1 MQILTHIKVLHPDIL
16 LQLVPTANDPVTR
29 TMQQKFD
36 DVASVK
42 DFGAT
47 GDGST
52 DDTAANVTEHY
63 STLQF
68 VNIRNTQSII
78 FSLQGHT

>member
-29 TMQQKFD
+29 TMQQKSD

-47 GDGST
+47 GDGS
-52 DDTAANVTEHY
+52 
-63 STLQF
+63 
-68 VNIRNTQSII
+68 IR
-78 FSLQGHT
+78 